1 MWEERTQK
9 PMNVKEIL
17 SEIKDT
23 IELMLDLAYSS
34 ILFNEKYFGQ
44 EVMEL
49 EDFVDNLIYKAGAML
64 MKAARGTTMS
74 EELAKVLKILTVA
87 DKIAEAAADIA
98 EIQLTGVDLP
108 SHFLKTLNLLEE
120 TLVCVN
126 IKENS
131 SACGKSVN
139 EIEEKTKMKII
150 AVRHEGHWIIN
161 PSEDLRL
168 VVNDRIVAK
177 GPFEALEDFELFL
190 IGKHEVFPP
199 IEELNEP
206 EEMREIRKIIVEMK
220 NYAELGVDLAYSSLI
235 FRSKDAANEV
245 MMLEAKVDTLR
256 KELEEKVLKH
266 AKMAESIEA
275 LIGILRIAW
284 SCERISDAA
293 QELAE
298 VVITSDF
305 LHSILAEAVEE
316 SEEVIVRIQ
325 LPKDSKLIGKS
336 LGELDLEGETGVQ
349 IVAIRKARDS
359 KWIYHPKGDASLD
372 AKDVIIVKGS
382 EENMDLL
389 MKKLQVPLK
398 G

>member
-9 PMNVKEIL
+9 PMNVKEVL

-34 ILFNEKYFGQ
+34 ILFNERYFGQ

-49 EDFVDNLIYKAGAML
+49 EEFVDELIYKAGAML
-64 MKAARGTTMS
+64 MRAARGLTMS

-87 DKIAEAAADIA
+87 DKIAEAASDIA

-126 IKENS
+126 IEENS
-131 SACGKSVN
+131 SACGKSVK
-139 EIEEKTKMKII
+139 EIEEETKMTII

-161 PSEDLRL
+161 PPEDLRL
-168 VVNDRIVAK
+168 VVSDRIVAK

-190 IGKHEVFPP
+190 VGKHEVFPP
-199 IEELNEP
+199 IEELKEP
-206 EEMREIRKIIVEMK
+206 EEMREIRKMIVEMK

-235 FRSKDAANEV
+235 FRSKDVANEV

-256 KELEEKVLKH
+256 RDLEEKVLKH
-266 AKMAESIEA
+266 AKVAKNIEA
-275 LIGILRIAW
+275 LVGILRIAW

-298 VVITSDF
+298 VAITSDF
-305 LHSILAEAVEE
+305 IHSILAEAVEE

-325 LPKDSKLIGKS
+325 LPQDSSILGRSI
-336 LGELDLEGETGVQ
+336 GELDLEGETGVQ
-349 IVAIRKARDS
+349 IVAIRKAVDN
-359 KWIYHPKGDASLD
+359 KWIYHPKGDSSLD
-372 AKDVIIVKGS
+372 ANDVIIAKGS
-382 EENMDLL
+382 EENISSL
-389 MKKLQVPLK
+389 KERLQIQ
-398 G
+398 